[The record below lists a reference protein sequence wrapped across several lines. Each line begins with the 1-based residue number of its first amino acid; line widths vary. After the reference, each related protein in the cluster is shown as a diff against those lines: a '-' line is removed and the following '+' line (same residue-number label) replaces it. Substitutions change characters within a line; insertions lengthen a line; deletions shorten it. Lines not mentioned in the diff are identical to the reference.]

1 MKKVLILFLI
11 GLVGCSEQADYRG
24 KWFSFSDEG
33 DYQELWIGEGKALSY
48 LTKVDKLL
56 LYSYTVSGDSLKFS
70 LIESDVYDSH
80 EFALRIKNQEGEAMV
95 TEFVSGDRVI
105 PVKTYFLVDKGVPQ
119 LADNLADNLKYREEI
134 FAREAG
140 GGQSHEGHGH

>member
-1 MKKVLILFLI
+1 MKKVLILCLI

-70 LIESDVYDSH
+70 LIESDFIDSH
-80 EFALRIKNQEGEAMV
+80 EFVLRIKSQEGEAMV
-95 TEFVSGDRVI
+95 TEFISDTRI
-105 PVKTYFLVDKGVPQ
+105 NPVKTYFLVEKEVPQ
-119 LADNLADNLKYREEI
+119 LVDNLAGNLMFREEI